1 MSNIF
6 MAQPIITRFAP
17 SPTGQLHIGS
27 LRTALYSYLFAR
39 RYGGKFLLRIE
50 DTDRNRFVEGAEE
63 NLQKALHWTGI
74 IWDNEEVVR
83 QSDHLHIYKEYVEK
97 LLQEGKAYHCFCS
110 SERLSEMRKEQERSK
125 QLVKYDRACLS
136 LSAEEIAHRLE
147 KGDQSVV
154 RFRIPDDQEKVIFD
168 DQIRGKVSIHTYAL
182 DDQII
187 LKSDGFP
194 TYHLANVVDD
204 HIAHVTHV
212 IRGEEWLSSTPKH
225 ILLYKAFGWDIPT
238 FAHLPLLLNADRSKL
253 SKRQGD
259 VSVEDYKE
267 RGYLP
272 DALIN
277 YVALL
282 GWNLGGGNTEE
293 FFTLKELEKI
303 FDIKHV
309 HKAGAIFDVKRLQ
322 WMNAHYIK
330 NLDIETLFEKTKE
343 FWERFFKKNNIE
355 QEKFDE
361 VFLKKVL
368 CVEQERLLELSEV
381 GEKNIFFFRDV
392 IVSKELLRWK
402 QMEDKD
408 IVNSLEK
415 AKFLFESIE
424 EKKWNQEFLYT
435 KLLSSCD
442 REKKGEFFWPL
453 RVALTG
459 AQQSPPPHQVA
470 WVIGK
475 EKSIQRLG
483 DALICFGEEKKI

>member
-1 MSNIF
+1 MLKTV
-6 MAQPIITRFAP
+6 ITRFAP
-17 SPTGQLHIGS
+17 SPTGYLHIGG

-39 RYGGKFLLRIE
+39 RHGGKFFLRIE

-63 NLQKALHWTGI
+63 KLQRSLCWAGI
-74 IWDNEEVVR
+74 TWDNEEAVR
-83 QSDHLHIYKEYVEK
+83 QSDRLDIYREYVEK

-110 SERLSEMRKEQERSK
+110 SERLSEMRKKQEK
-125 QLVKYDRACLS
+125 NKELVKYDRLCLS
-136 LSAEEIAHRLE
+136 LRPEEISDRIKKGE
-147 KGDQSVV
+147 KSVV
-154 RFRIPDDQEKVIFD
+154 RFRIANDQENIVFE
-168 DQIRGKVSIHTYAL
+168 DQIRGKVSIHAYTL

-204 HIAHVTHV
+204 HLSNVTHV

-225 ILLYKAFGWDIPT
+225 ILLYKAFGWDIPF

-282 GWNLGGGNTEE
+282 GWNLGGGNTKE
-293 FFTLKELEKI
+293 FFTLKELEEI
-303 FDIKHV
+303 FDIDQV
-309 HKAGAIFDVKRLQ
+309 HKAGAVFDVKRLQ

-330 NLDIETLFEKTKE
+330 NLDIDTLFEKTQG
-343 FWERFFKKNNIE
+343 FWKRFFKKNNIE

-361 VFLKKVL
+361 IFLKKVL
-368 CVEQERLLELSEV
+368 CVEQERLLELSEI
-381 GEKNIFFFRDV
+381 GEKNIFFFQKIV
-392 IVSKELLRWK
+392 ISKEDLRWK

-408 IVNSLEK
+408 IINSLEK
-415 AKFLFESIE
+415 AKSLFENIE
-424 EKKWNQEFLYT
+424 EKAWSQEFLYT
-435 KLLSSCD
+435 QLLSSCD
-442 REKKGEFFWPL
+442 KEKKGEFFWPL

-459 AQQSPPPHQVA
+459 APQSPPPHQVA

-475 EKSIQRLG
+475 KKSIQRLS
-483 DALICFGEEKKI
+483 DALACLREE